1 MDPGELLS
9 DWRKTRRLS
18 QLELAGRAAVSSRHL
33 SFVET
38 GRARASAGLLRR
50 LAAALDLN
58 CRDTNQLLVA
68 AGHAPVYGE
77 TRLDEPAMAPV
88 RQALEVMLDNH
99 LPYPAAVLDAHWNL
113 LLANT
118 ALQGL
123 IQAMVAEGGPL
134 PATGNIVE
142 LVFHPEGFKP
152 FILNWDLV
160 ASVLL
165 RRLRRDLDLRPD
177 PQLQR
182 LYRRLEDLAD
192 VPALL
197 GATPVS
203 VDPMLTLQMMVGGQR
218 LTTFSTLASFGTAMD
233 VIMEELRIEHYFPA
247 DDATRAFFEATG
259 GRFHRADAAE
269 PV

>member
-1 MDPGELLS
+1 MEPGELLS

-58 CRDTNQLLVA
+58 CRDTNQLLIA
-68 AGHAPVYGE
+68 AGHTPVYGE

-88 RQALEVMLDNH
+88 REALGVMLDNH
-99 LPYPAAVLDAHWNL
+99 LPYPAGVLDAQWNL
-113 LLANT
+113 LLAND
-118 ALQGL
+118 ALQKL

-134 PATGNIVE
+134 PATGNLVE
-142 LVFHPEGFKP
+142 LVFLPEGFKP
-152 FILNWDLV
+152 FILNWDTV
-160 ASVLL
+160 ASMLL

-177 PQLQR
+177 PLLQR

-192 VPALL
+192 VPGLL
-197 GATPVS
+197 GGAPAS
-203 VDPMLTLQMMVGGQR
+203 ADPMLTLQMMINGRR

-233 VIMEELRIEHYFPA
+233 VIMEELRIEQYFPA
-247 DDATRAFFEATG
+247 DDATREFFENLG
-259 GRFHRADAAE
+259 FHRADAAE